1 MFVRSSERSIG
12 SGLGLYLVK
21 KAVNKLEGNVFC
33 NSIPFI
39 QTTFSVH
46 IPNQSSISSDVIKG
60 NDVNEVF
67 VFA

>member
-21 KAVNKLEGNVFC
+21 KAVNKLEGSVFC
-33 NSIPFI
+33 NSTPFT
-39 QTTFSVH
+39 QTTFSVY
-46 IPNQSSISSDVIKG
+46 IPNQSAVSPNTTKG